1 MTIKTKAG
9 FPAAVPA
16 YVAVCGTR
24 RGLAFTA
31 ADPICRR
38 AFLLSQLAI
47 AICALFFCKA
57 AKKEKNGK
65 EKEESLRILYGSGE
79 KRENGRKRG
88 TDGDGRNRRNRR
100 RDCRSCGVADAAGG
114 TAARSLRRAQRGFT
128 RTGASAGTVPDED
141 GVSARPGPYHSLS
154 GVPANKTQVF
164 LAPAGD
170 HYRTRLTHTLEV
182 SQIAR
187 TMARALR
194 LNEDLTEAAA
204 LGHDLGHTPFGHAGE
219 AALRA
224 CYDSRF
230 AHYEQSLRVV
240 DRLENDGRGL
250 NLTFEVRDAIVNHT
264 GEHMAATLEGVLIK
278 FADRI
283 AYINHDIDDA
293 CRAGLLDPGDIP
305 ADICRVLGDSHS
317 SRINTM
323 VSSVVRASMDRD
335 SISMEPEVQEA
346 TVQLREFLFEQV
358 YLNPR
363 AKGQESKAQELVKTL
378 FGYYATHPDRMPELY
393 RRLAAEGEPVERCVC
408 DFISG
413 MTDRYA
419 IETYE
424 ELFVPRVW
432 RGLHE

>member
-1 MTIKTKAG
+1 MNQNRDDDTSAWL
-9 FPAAVPA
+9 AAREEA
-16 YVAVCGTR
+16 
-24 RGLAFTA
+24 
-31 ADPICRR
+31 
-38 AFLLSQLAI
+38 LLSRYATR
-47 AICALFFCKA
+47 CENSRGRALPQ
-57 AKKEKNGK
+57 
-65 EKEESLRILYGSGE
+65 SPSPLRTEFQRDRDRIIHCQSF
-79 KRENGRKRG
+79 
-88 TDGDGRNRRNRR
+88 RR
-100 RDCRSCGVADAAGG
+100 
-114 TAARSLRRAQRGFT
+114 LM
-128 RTGASAGTVPDED
+128 
-141 GVSARPGPYHSLS
+141 Y
-154 GVPANKTQVF
+154 KTQVF

-219 AALRA
+219 AALRD
-224 CYDSRF
+224 CYDQSF

-250 NLTFEVRDAIVNHT
+250 NLTFEVRDAIRNHT
-264 GEHMAATLEGVLIK
+264 GKHLAATPEGVLIK
-278 FADRI
+278 YADRI

-293 CRAGLLDPGDIP
+293 CRAGLLSPDDIP
-305 ADICRVLGDSHS
+305 KDICRVLGSSHS
-317 SRINTM
+317 ARINAM
-323 VSSVVRASMDRD
+323 VSSVVRASWD
-335 SISMEPEVQEA
+335 SDQISMEPEVQDA
-346 TVQLREFLFEQV
+346 TERLRDFLFENV

-363 AKGQESKAQELVKTL
+363 AKGEESKAQELVKTL
-378 FGYYATHPDRMPELY
+378 FRFYSEHPDRMPPLY
-393 RRLAAEGEPVERCVC
+393 RRLMEEGEPVGRCVC